1 MAGRKPS
8 RNTSRASGAAWLTR
22 STTAAGLKS
31 KYFDGSLLDEPL
43 PFENGWTKGKFLPA
57 SRAYLDH
64 NATTPLRPAA
74 RAAMIMAFDLAGNA
88 SSVHAEGRAARNVIE
103 TSRGDIAAFVGTAA
117 KNVVFVSGATE
128 ALNLALTPSFTA
140 AEAGCDVLL
149 VAAGEHSCVRDG
161 HRFPEGAVEILPLT
175 ATGVLD
181 LVGLEAALDRHAGR
195 RVMLALQ
202 AANNET
208 GALQPVAKAAKLV
221 HAAGGFVIC
230 DVVQAVGR
238 VECGFAALNADV
250 LALSAHKI
258 GGPKGVGALCFAS
271 DAYHIKD
278 RLLRGGAQERGW
290 RAGTENIPAVAGF
303 AAAIRALAATS
314 EAEVRSFAMWRDEL
328 EAIVRR
334 VAPHAVFFGTEAP
347 RLANT
352 SCFAVPGIEAQ
363 LLLMLLDVEGVAV
376 SSGSACSSGKVKP
389 SHVLAAMGVGPEL
402 AKGALRLSLGWNSQV
417 GDIEVF
423 SRAFE
428 KAIRTIGTKAGQTGG
443 LSSQGVKSAA

>member
-1 MAGRKPS
+1 
-8 RNTSRASGAAWLTR
+8 
-22 STTAAGLKS
+22 
-31 KYFDGSLLDEPL
+31 
-43 PFENGWTKGKFLPA
+43 LPA

-74 RAAMIMAFDLAGNA
+74 RAAMIVAFDLAGNA

-103 TSRGDIAAFVGTAA
+103 TSRDDIAAFAGTAA

-128 ALNLALTPSFTA
+128 ALNLVLTPSFTVA
-140 AEAGCDVLL
+140 KSGAGCDVLL
-149 VAAGEHSCVRDG
+149 IAAGEHSCVRDG
-161 HRFPEGAVEILPLT
+161 HRFPEGAVESLPLT
-175 ATGVLD
+175 STGVLD
-181 LVGLEAALDRHAGR
+181 LASLEAALGRHAGR

-208 GALQPVAKAAKLV
+208 GVLQPVAEAAKLV

-230 DVVQAVGR
+230 DAVQAVGR
-238 VECGFAALNADV
+238 VECGFAALGADV

-278 RLLRGGAQERGW
+278 RLLRGGGQERGW
-290 RAGTENIPAVAGF
+290 RAGTENVPAVAGF
-303 AAAIRALAATS
+303 AAAVRALAATS
-314 EAEVRSFAMWRDEL
+314 EAEVRSFAVWRDEL

-334 VAPHAVFFGTEAP
+334 VAADAVFFGTETP

-363 LLLMLLDVEGVAV
+363 LLPMLLDVEGVAV

-417 GDIEVF
+417 EDIEVF

-428 KAIRTIGTKAGQTGG
+428 KAIRTIGARTGQAGG